1 MLRHYDATPR
11 LSRVPTRWRKP
22 MAAAKLIVMYPTPKD
37 VASFERAYSA
47 EHIPM
52 AAPIF
57 QAAGATKAVLTKV
70 SSAASGTP
78 PFHRFAEIHFPSS
91 EALQACAAS
100 EAGRKALAHAHAIS
114 NGGPPT
120 ILIAEE
126 DVVTFQTA

>member
-1 MLRHYDATPR
+1 
-11 LSRVPTRWRKP
+11 

-37 VASFERAYSA
+37 MDSFERAYSG

-57 QAAGATKAVLTKV
+57 QAAGATKAVLTKI
-70 SSAASGTP
+70 SDATTGAP
-78 PFHRFAEIHFPSS
+78 PFHRIAEIHFPSS
-91 EALQACAAS
+91 EVLQKCTAS
-100 EAGRKALAHAHAIS
+100 KAGQDALAHARTIS

-126 DVVTFQTA
+126 DVVTF